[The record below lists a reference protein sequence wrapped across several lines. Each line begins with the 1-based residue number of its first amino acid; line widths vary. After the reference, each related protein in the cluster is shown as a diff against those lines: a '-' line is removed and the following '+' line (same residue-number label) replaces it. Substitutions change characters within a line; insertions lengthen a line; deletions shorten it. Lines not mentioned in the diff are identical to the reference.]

1 MRLQQSLTLSL
12 LLVAACGSTSAPG
25 NDNVQNSSASIRA
38 AEEVGATHHPDAKL
52 HLQLAKEQ
60 FAQAEALRA
69 QDADAAD
76 RMLLRAQ
83 TDAELSLALARSE
96 DEQAAAREAID
107 KVKKLK
113 QTAPR

>member
-1 MRLQQSLTLSL
+1 MSFRLSL
-12 LLVAACGSTSAPG
+12 ALPVLLVAACATGGNSNDKTDRSA
-25 NDNVQNSSASIRA
+25 ASIRA

-60 FAQAEALRA
+60 FAQAEAMRLN
-69 QDADAAD
+69 DKDGAD

-96 DEQAAAREAID
+96 DEKAAALEAID

-113 QTAPR
+113 QTVLR